1 METFHRHREPRAADT
16 IHAKRDDPVRPK
28 ATTGKRIVEIARS
41 LVGSHYLNGAY
52 GATPDGN
59 DGAPCRPDAVKL
71 IADPKRLDPV
81 KQADKKRD
89 LAVLAAHTHIVN
101 SKLNI
106 DRYCICGGN
115 YKSVEGAPAAPA
127 PNDPVLNDYLNS
139 LKGQHPTAWRRH
151 FDRFTPRRVY
161 GPAPGGDIGGTLV
174 WGQSCQGVRHFDC
187 IGFISYCLWRATDQV
202 VQLAI
207 ALWRKPGQ
215 PMAGS
220 KVYDLSAGQKPDALL
235 DADILVK
242 ADHHIA
248 WVDAGGTVIEAADT
262 DVGVVASGR
271 FDPKAHGT
279 WTHLVRLPL

>member
-1 METFHRHREPRAADT
+1 METFHRHREPRAAET

-41 LVGSHYLNGAY
+41 LVGSHYINGAY

-89 LAVLAAHTHIVN
+89 LAVLAAHTHIVD

-115 YKSVEGAPAAPA
+115 YNKFGGARTASPS
-127 PNDPVLNDYLNS
+127 DRDLIDYLNS
-139 LKGQHPTAWRRH
+139 LKGQHPTAWREYFIH
-151 FDRFTPRRVY
+151 FTPRRVY
-161 GPAPGGDIGGTLV
+161 GPASGGDIGGKLV
-174 WGQSCQGVRHFDC
+174 WGQSCKGVRHFDC
-187 IGFISYCLWRATDQV
+187 VGFISYCLWRATDKV

-207 ALWRKPGQ
+207 GLWRKPGQ

-220 KVYDLSAGQKPDALL
+220 KVYDLSAGQKPDKLL

-248 WVDAGGTVIEAADT
+248 WVDASGTIIEAADT

-271 FDPKAHGT
+271 FDPKAHGS